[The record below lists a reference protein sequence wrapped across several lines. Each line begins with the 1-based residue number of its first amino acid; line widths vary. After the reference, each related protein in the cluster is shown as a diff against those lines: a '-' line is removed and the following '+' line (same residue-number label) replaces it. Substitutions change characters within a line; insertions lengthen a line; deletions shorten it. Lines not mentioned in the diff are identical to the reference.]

1 MALPIPARAAL
12 VSACLLACA
21 CLCVGICLGLSVLL
35 PRPLLRRNRVYPVI
49 ACVTHADQGE
59 QGGRQLGLKR
69 WGGGG
74 LTDEDEEENEED
86 GHPGVNHPLVV
97 DVERPAW

>member
-21 CLCVGICLGLSVLL
+21 CLCVRICLGLSVLL
-35 PRPLLRRNRVYPVI
+35 PRPLLRRNRVCPVI
-49 ACVTHADQGE
+49 ACVTHPDQRG
-59 QGGRQLGLKR
+59 QGGVSRAYR
-69 WGGGG
+69 GGGG
-74 LTDEDEEENEED
+74 WLTDEDEEENEED